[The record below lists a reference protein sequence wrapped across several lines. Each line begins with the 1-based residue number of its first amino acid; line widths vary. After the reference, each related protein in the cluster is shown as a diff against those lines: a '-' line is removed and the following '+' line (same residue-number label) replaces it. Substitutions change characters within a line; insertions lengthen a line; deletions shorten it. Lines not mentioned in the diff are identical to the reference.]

1 MRARKHGGPPG
12 KTSPK
17 QLPSDA
23 TVRAQKAKS
32 EAQSDKPYDPQDPR
46 GSRRSCGGEGGTG
59 FWCVWGSRGGTHGV
73 EAAPRMGDDG
83 LVASCGRV
91 RGKAFLSF

>member
-46 GSRRSCGGEGGTG
+46 GSRRSCGREGGTG
-59 FWCVWGSRGGTHGV
+59 FLVCVGKPGRNTRG
-73 EAAPRMGDDG
+73 
-83 LVASCGRV
+83 
-91 RGKAFLSF
+91 